1 MLAKSREAK
10 EYIKPVTIVASK
22 KQTTKQRTRLK
33 VTVCLYFNPS
43 NSASNLSTLI
53 AVKNT
58 QSQVKNTPFATC
70 NFCKKNC

>member
-1 MLAKSREAK
+1 MITKNPAMLAKSREAK

-53 AVKNT
+53 AVAVANENPQK
-58 QSQVKNTPFATC
+58 V
-70 NFCKKNC
+70 